1 MSDGK
6 SKKIKVTVRGS
17 AEVAAVP
24 VTRFVSQPTV
34 SVVNGKLTI
43 VKSLKAA

>member
-6 SKKIKVTVRGS
+6 SKKIKVSVSRP
-17 AEVAAVP
+17 AEVVAVP